1 MRTKM
6 TILAI
11 AYIAIS
17 GLLLAIAHQS
27 SGPVTTEKTD
37 RAGGA
42 GSGSEFL
49 AERFAG

>member
-1 MRTKM
+1 MRTKI

-11 AYIAIS
+11 AYIAMS

-42 GSGSEFL
+42 DSGSVFL
-49 AERFAG
+49 SERFAG